1 MCKSIQFF
9 LAHLLQQGGSHG
21 EGIEDQ
27 LVVGHNHGRA
37 RMLVQVV
44 RLAIFDVS
52 GLASCAASNH
62 TCRVLWLEQ
71 QDVSSLNFYTNVFFN
86 KQEKIFAMLALSEEH
101 SFINTALLSGVPAS
115 LMPKLFYSAYNQVQK
130 SNSISGVTDL

>member
-27 LVVGHNHGRA
+27 LVVGHNHGHA

-44 RLAIFDVS
+44 RLRPHRQL
-52 GLASCAASNH
+52 LAVVEDGVYVLLQ
-62 TCRVLWLEQ
+62 CRKRVFKVL
-71 QDVSSLNFYTNVFFN
+71 
-86 KQEKIFAMLALSEEH
+86 K
-101 SFINTALLSGVPAS
+101 
-115 LMPKLFYSAYNQVQK
+115 
-130 SNSISGVTDL
+130 